1 MLTALRRAWA
11 KRQLSDPDYAY
22 LFDEHPDE
30 LVSFDCEA
38 TSLDVK
44 AAEILSIGAVK
55 IKGNKIL
62 ASESFYVLVKP
73 EGIMQASN
81 IKVHGLR
88 PKDVSGG
95 IPAADAVRQLL
106 AFIGG
111 RPLVGYYLEYDI
123 ALVNKVLKPL
133 IGIGLPNRPIEVSG
147 IYYNQEL
154 DKNPDGYVDLRMA
167 TLIEKLQVPDL
178 PRHDALNDAIN
189 VAVMYLTLV
198 ARGKRK

>member
-1 MLTALRRAWA
+1 
-11 KRQLSDPDYAY
+11 
-22 LFDEHPDE
+22 
-30 LVSFDCEA
+30 
-38 TSLDVK
+38 
-44 AAEILSIGAVK
+44 
-55 IKGNKIL
+55 
-62 ASESFYVLVKP
+62 
-73 EGIMQASN
+73 
-81 IKVHGLR
+81 
-88 PKDVSGG
+88 
-95 IPAADAVRQLL
+95 
-106 AFIGG
+106 
-111 RPLVGYYLEYDI
+111 
-123 ALVNKVLKPL
+123 VNKVLKPL